1 MKLHPQF
8 VRSLFYL
15 ALMCAAL
22 AALLVALVLST
33 SFEALWIDGLVA
45 YLIIVS
51 FGGLF
56 ASVILANFVH
66 CPSCAAKA
74 MIFPDSLDASANSEN
89 LHQPWRTRCGHCDQK
104 L

>member
-22 AALLVALVLST
+22 AALLVALVLSHT
-33 SFEALWIDGLVA
+33 FEAYWIDGLVA
-45 YLIIVS
+45 YLIIAS

-66 CPSCAAKA
+66 CSSCEAKA
-74 MIFPDSLDASANSEN
+74 MIFPDSPDANAEN
-89 LHQPWRTRCGHCDQK
+89 LHQPWRTRCGHCDKK

>member
-1 MKLHPQF
+1 MKLPHQF
-8 VRSLFYL
+8 VRSLFYV
-15 ALMCAAL
+15 ALGCAAL
-22 AALLVALVLST
+22 AALLVALVLSNT
-33 SFEALWIDGLVA
+33 VEANWIDGLVA
-45 YLIIVS
+45 YLILAS

-74 MIFPDSLDASANSEN
+74 MIFPDSPEANANSEN
-89 LHQPWRTRCGHCDQK
+89 LHQPWRTHCGHCDQK